1 MEPLAKRKHVRLLGL
16 ALAGAS
22 CFFSAKRAYAGGF
35 ELPDQGAQSLGR
47 GGAFVAK
54 ADDSTALYY
63 NPAGLARQRGTKLQF
78 SGNVQLHSFTFTRAG
93 AYPDAEDTED
103 TPWGQQSFPTM
114 RNAGPPFLL
123 PMVLGTT
130 DFGYF
135 DRLTLGF
142 GVFGPSAIGNRTFQ
156 LGIQGAPAP
165 SRYDAVQSKSTIYL
179 PTLGL
184 GFRVTRWLD
193 VGASGSLVLSS
204 FDQTTVSYVD
214 LGEGACKNAEYYKCD
229 GRSQFL
235 GSGKSFTGALGV
247 MLRPSASVQIG
258 TQFKLPT
265 SIRALGNVNPKAPAA
280 VAEDQAAQ
288 LEQPAPA
295 QVDLALPW
303 VLRTGI
309 RYVEMD
315 QSFEVYDLELDVTY
329 EAWKSAQTPGPTAFI
344 PDLGLYKN
352 VTVVTAHNYKDTFS
366 VRLGGAYNFDAGG
379 GIFTLRGGAFYDSSA
394 TDFPNTRIDF
404 DTLNK
409 VAGTMG
415 VGYKYGGVSFN
426 LAYAA
431 IASLTRTVTDG
442 KLRPSNPAK
451 DGDTIGA
458 NDQPLPTVND
468 GTYKGFTHTVGF
480 SVELAFDA
488 LFGSK
493 RQIHYGDPSYE
504 DVTAAPEPKEK
515 KEDEEKKDDDKK
527 DEEKKDDDKKDDDKK
542 EEKKDK
548 KKSDDGEKPEK
559 PEKKRAEETEK
570 KPETKK
576 PLPKAETKKP
586 EPKPEPEPAR
596 EEKKPA
602 KKGTDGTCKW
612 GEC

>member
-1 MEPLAKRKHVRLLGL
+1 MV
-16 ALAGAS
+16 LAGAS
-22 CFFSAKRAYAGGF
+22 CVFGAKQAHAGGF
-35 ELPDQGAQSLGR
+35 ELPDQGAQALGR

-93 AYPDAEDTED
+93 AYPDADDAED

-165 SRYDAVQSKSTIYL
+165 SRYDAVQSKSSILY
-179 PTLGL
+179 PSLGL

-193 VGASGSLVLSS
+193 IGATGSVVLSN

-229 GRSQFL
+229 ARSQFV
-235 GSGKSFTGALGV
+235 GSGRSFTGAVGI
-247 MLRPSASVQIG
+247 MLRPSASLQIG
-258 TQFKLPT
+258 TQFKMPT
-265 SIRALGNVNPKAPAA
+265 SIRALGNVNPRAPAA
-280 VAEDQAAQ
+280 LAEEQRSQ
-288 LEQPAPA
+288 IEQPAPA
-295 QVDLALPW
+295 QVDLSLPW

-352 VTVVTAHNYKDTFS
+352 VTVVTTHNYKDTFS
-366 VRLGGAYNFDAGG
+366 ARLGGAYNFDVGG

-394 TDFPNTRIDF
+394 TDFPNTRLDF

-415 VGYKYGGVSFN
+415 VGYKYSGISFN

-431 IASLTRTVTDG
+431 IASLSRTVTDG

-451 DGDTIGA
+451 AGDTVDSK
-458 NDQPLPTVND
+458 DQPLPTIND
-468 GTYKGFTHTVGF
+468 GTYKGFTHTIGF

-504 DVTAAPEPKEK
+504 DVTVAPEPQEK
-515 KEDEEKKDDDKK
+515 KEEEKKEEEKK
-527 DEEKKDDDKKDDDKK
+527 DEEKKD
-542 EEKKDK
+542 EEKKDTK
-548 KKSDDGEKPEK
+548 KKADDPEK
-559 PEKKRAEETEK
+559 TDKADKKKPAEEPEKKPSK
-570 KPETKK
+570 KPEAKK
-576 PLPKAETKKP
+576 PDTKP
-586 EPKPEPEPAR
+586 EGPEPMIEDKR
-596 EEKKPA
+596 EEKKPG
-602 KKGTDGTCKW
+602 KKNADGTCKW